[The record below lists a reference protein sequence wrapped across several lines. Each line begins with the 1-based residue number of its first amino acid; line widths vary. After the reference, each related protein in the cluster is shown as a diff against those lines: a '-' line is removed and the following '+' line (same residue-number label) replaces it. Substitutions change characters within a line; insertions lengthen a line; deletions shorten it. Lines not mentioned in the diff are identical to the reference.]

1 MIRVFETR
9 ISRDEA
15 SSGKGLEGFAHL
27 MSTAERKIHTF
38 LMAGNEWTAEN
49 YASIYQ
55 KLGLSSTAF
64 RSAKTNYDGKIDSVK
79 ELVKLNITTLEG
91 KIKAKEK
98 QAKEKL
104 KENEALAGKVEKSVL
119 KLKELKAKTAEQKK
133 KLEALP
139 VVKVVLREKALSRLK
154 KLLDK
159 ADIERASIKEFR
171 LAIKKN
177 NNDIHANNRRV
188 GNLQAKLE
196 TAEARLERPSIA
208 FGSKKLFRKQN
219 NLAKNGYNTHKEWL
233 NDWRQTR
240 KSSFFL
246 VGARSAPGGNEL
258 VRLSLRSD
266 GDFTLELRLP
276 PKLADYATA
285 GTKIKG
291 RVIPSIAFNGL
302 NFNHGHDVLVEALA
316 AQQPLSFRFIRD
328 ERSWKVMVT
337 VDQAGAGAET
347 IDWSFGALGV
357 DFNADHIAAS
367 LVDRFGNPV
376 EKWRFDFCTEG
387 KTSDQNLDAMRK
399 IAKAIALLA
408 DRYGVPV
415 VTEHLD
421 FAKKK
426 EQLGAAF
433 GKAYAYMLSNLAY
446 SSFDKALA
454 SACARHAVCLRRVN
468 PAYTSLIGRIKFAR
482 RYGLS
487 VHAAAAVTIARRA
500 MALSERMP
508 FVVQRDVLVPLDT
521 GGHVTLCSPA
531 RKSIRHVWSSWNDL
545 QREYK
550 KATARAYAS
559 AGRAGGPPSR
569 SKARRLT
576 RKGQQSL
583 RDRWA
588 TGPSS
593 LSKPGVPP
601 VMERNT
607 RARAC
612 PGGVSSIET
621 IRLPLDGFGWSQ

>member
-1 MIRVFETR
+1 
-9 ISRDEA
+9 
-15 SSGKGLEGFAHL
+15 
-27 MSTAERKIHTF
+27 MSMAERKIHAF

-64 RSAKTNYDGKIDSVK
+64 RSAKTSYEGKIDSVK
-79 ELVKLNITTLEG
+79 ELVKLNIATLEG

-119 KLKELKAKTAEQKK
+119 KLKGLKGKIAEQKE
-133 KLEALP
+133 KLDALP
-139 VVKVVLREKALSRLK
+139 VVKVVPREKALARLK

-159 ADIERASIKEFR
+159 ADIERAKIKELR
-171 LAIKKN
+171 VATKKN
-177 NNDIHANNRRV
+177 RNDIHAHNRRI
-188 GNLQAKLE
+188 GNLQAKLDV
-196 TAEARLERPSIA
+196 AEARLQNPSIA
-208 FGSKKLFRKQN
+208 FGSKTLFRKQN
-219 NLAKNGYNTHKEWL
+219 NLAKNGYNSHKEWL

-258 VRLSLRSD
+258 VRLSLLPD
-266 GDFTLELRLP
+266 GNFTLELRLP
-276 PKLADYATA
+276 PKLASQATA
-285 GTKIKG
+285 ATKVNG
-291 RVIPSIAFNGL
+291 RVIPSIVFNGL
-302 NFNHGHDVLVEALA
+302 NFNHGHDVLVDALA

-328 ERSWKVMVT
+328 EKSWKVMVT
-337 VDQAGAGAET
+337 VDEALPDAGT

-376 EKWRFDFCTEG
+376 ETWRFDFCPEG

-399 IAKAIALLA
+399 IAKEIALLA
-408 DRYGVPV
+408 KQHGVPV
-415 VTEHLD
+415 VSEYLD

-446 SSFDKALA
+446 SAFDKALT
-454 SACARHAVCLRRVN
+454 SACARHAVHLRRVN
-468 PAYTSLIGRIKFAR
+468 PAYTSLIGRTKFAR

-500 MALSERMP
+500 IGLSERVP
-508 FVVQRDVLVPLDT
+508 FVVQRNVLVPLDT
-521 GGHVTLCSPA
+521 GDHVTLCPPA
-531 RKSIRHVWSSWNDL
+531 RTNIRHVWSSWSDL
-545 QREYK
+545 QRQYK
-550 KATARAYAS
+550 KATAKAYAE
-559 AGRAGGPPSR
+559 AGRAEGSTSR
-569 SKARRLT
+569 SKARRPT
-576 RKGQQSL
+576 RKGRQSL

-588 TGPSS
+588 NGPSS
-593 LSKPGVPP
+593 LSGSGVAPA
-601 VMERNT
+601 MERNT

-612 PGGVSSIET
+612 LGGISSIET
-621 IRLPLDGFGWSQ
+621 IRLPLDGFGWSQRSTEVSG